1 MLKPPIFVDQTINQ
15 GLKQNLIADKLAELV
30 RFISEIRLD
39 YADISVANWQGIS
52 RNSVLPMEKFR
63 GVIEPCCQQV
73 ILASNLGFRTVNM
86 VVFCR
91 RDLNSH
97 AIEMAL
103 ATAKTLGLSV
113 VLQIRNAS
121 EFAVQALIGFVKQV
135 NLAHVDTVLYC
146 DEGSLLDPFV
156 TYKTLTELKEK
167 LSVDL
172 EFCAHNNRGLAT
184 ANTLAALKAG
194 VCKVSAAVAG
204 IDSFAAFE
212 EILLAYKFLLNQPI
226 EITKKLAQLSKEVLG
241 CLGREV
247 PMNKPIIGSNVFA
260 HESGIH
266 VDGVIKNPDLYEPF
280 SPEIVGLSRKLVIGK
295 HSGTASLKA
304 KFRSWNM
311 PLNDFDA
318 ALLLG
323 IVRKKAISQRS
334 SLNDCQLIDLYYE
347 MSGQL
352 QGFEAGGDEIC
363 RAEKKYT
370 LSIQR
375 YGMANKRPVLF
386 SQRRKSLQ

>member
-1 MLKPPIFVDQTINQ
+1 MIKPPIFVDQTINQ
-15 GLKQNLIADKLAELV
+15 GLKQNFIADQLAELV
-30 RFISEIRLD
+30 RLISEIRLD
-39 YADISVANWQGIS
+39 YADISVANWQGFS
-52 RNSVLPMEKFR
+52 RNSVLPKERFR

-73 ILASNLGFRTVNM
+73 VLASNLGFRTVNM
-86 VVFCR
+86 VVFCQ
-91 RDLNSH
+91 RDLNSY
-97 AIEMAL
+97 IEMAL

-113 VLQIRNAS
+113 ILQIRNAS
-121 EFAVQALIGFVKQV
+121 EFPVQELIAFVEQV
-135 NLAHVDTVLYC
+135 KLTQGDAVLYC

-194 VCKVSAAVAG
+194 VCKVSTAVAG

-212 EILLAYKFLLNQPI
+212 EILLAYKYLLSQPV

-241 CLGREV
+241 CLGREI
-247 PMNKPIIGSNVFA
+247 PINKPIIGSNVFA

-323 IVRKKAISQRS
+323 IVRKKAICQRS

-352 QGFEAGGDEIC
+352 HGFEAGGDEIC